1 MVQDGRSSVAASRRN
16 ASDDEQRLDDEQI
29 AHLRHFTRLADQ
41 IPGDWAQMGTFEPG
55 QEGDDALRYQ
65 LAMMSYAIGAAQY
78 HRTPAWREHYRGI
91 FEQLIE
97 KMLRFDVWSYW
108 ETASRGSKVFDPDLE
123 ELGKGWLDPVV
134 RQNIMYSGHLFKMV
148 GLYEMLYRTGRY
160 NAPGSLSFEFKPVFR
175 GVGPETFAYD
185 HKSLGQAI
193 LKEFER
199 NDYLGCEC
207 EPNAIFVVCNQ
218 TPLLGFH
225 HHDHVHGTEIAPFLI
240 QRFEDAWKKR
250 SNLFKSTCCE
260 ELPVYIS
267 VRQEEVL
274 EGGLTD
280 AWWCAMMHP
289 WKPDYTES
297 VYPNVRKRLV
307 RPMPDGTLGVDDT
320 VYNRSPDSEVG
331 DLAVDPIMLGVQT
344 FGLMALAASEMGDA
358 ETLAGMLDYA
368 EKYFAPDRREGC
380 LYYPRNDAMGTD
392 NYVTCLIGNALL
404 PWARLNVADGL
415 WRLYNDPWDD
425 AHFAEPT
432 VEGID
437 FPAVL
442 VRRAAFDAL
451 TEQLTLAVEPSA
463 GAVER
468 TSFRIEQLDRTKPW
482 RVVRDDT
489 DLGAAGADGSSSRWI
504 GENRLEISTALSAET
519 RFEIAMS

>member
-1 MVQDGRSSVAASRRN
+1 MGARAEDRRPRRN
-16 ASDDEQRLDDEQI
+16 ANPDEYRLDDEQLG
-29 AHLRHFTRLADQ
+29 HLRHFTRLADQ
-41 IPGDWAQMGTFEPG
+41 IPGDWAHMGSFEPG

-65 LAMMSYAIGAAQY
+65 LAMMSYAVAAAQY
-78 HRTPAWREHYRGI
+78 HRTPAWRELYRGI
-91 FEQLIE
+91 FEKLIE
-97 KMLRFDVWSYW
+97 KMLRFDVWGYW

-123 ELGKGWLDPVV
+123 ELGEGWLDPVV

-160 NAPGSLSFEFKPVFR
+160 NAPGSLSFEFKSVFR
-175 GVGPETFAYD
+175 GIGPETFAYD

-199 NDYLGCEC
+199 NNYLGCEC

-225 HHDHVHGTEIAPFLI
+225 HYDHVHGTEIAPVLT
-240 QRFEDAWKKR
+240 QRFEEAWKKR
-250 SNLFKSTCCE
+250 SNLFTSTCCE
-260 ELPVYIS
+260 ELPVYIT
-267 VRQEEVL
+267 VRREEVL

-320 VYNRSPDSEVG
+320 AYNRSPDSEVG

-358 ETLAGMLDYA
+358 ETLAGMLAYA
-368 EKYFAPDRREGC
+368 DRYFDPDGREGC

-392 NYVTCLIGNALL
+392 NYVTCLIGNALI
-404 PWARLNVADGL
+404 PWARLNVPDGI
-415 WRLYNDPWDD
+415 WRLYNEPWDD
-425 AHFAEPT
+425 AHFAEPY

-437 FPAVL
+437 FPVIL
-442 VRRAAFDAL
+442 VRRAIFDAL
-451 TEQLTLAVEPSA
+451 AERLTLVIEPGP
-463 GAVER
+463 GAPGETR
-468 TSFRIEQLDRTKPW
+468 FRVEQLDRSKAW
-482 RVVRDDT
+482 RVVRDGAT
-489 DLGAAGADGSSSRWI
+489 LGALGADGSSSRWI
-504 GENRLEISTALSAET
+504 EEGTLEVSTDIAAE
-519 RFEIAMS
+519 RCIVIERA